1 MLFLTIARICESEP
15 TKPAARICTK
25 ALPSAVPSFG
35 PAITGIWRASAANCI
50 RKLFLLP
57 PPMT

>member
-1 MLFLTIARICESEP
+1 MLFLTMPRICESEP

-35 PAITGIWRASAANCI
+35 PAITGI
-50 RKLFLLP
+50 
-57 PPMT
+57 